1 MTMTEHALF
10 ANLVDLASAALGGR
24 AVSASDDFF
33 AGVERLIDPGE
44 PLFDPARYT
53 ERGKWM
59 DGWESRRRR
68 GPGHDDAVLEL
79 GTAGTIFGFEVD
91 TRHFVGNHPPFARI
105 DGLLAPRG
113 ASPDELA
120 PLTWR
125 PLLPEVALR
134 AGAHNVFGAL
144 PQAPVNYVRLGIF
157 PDGGVARLRVF
168 GEALPLFAPPEHD
181 DESRTHVPSAL
192 VDLAALKTGG
202 KVLACS
208 DARFGAMNQLIL
220 PGRARTM
227 GEGWETRRGRPPDH
241 RHDWLILKLAAR
253 GTPAVVEVDTNHYR
267 GNFPESCALEALDTQ
282 AESVTELFASDAW
295 REFLPATALTASSR
309 HFFARELRVS
319 APMTHVRLR
328 IFPDGGIS
336 RLRIWGTVDD

>member
-1 MTMTEHALF
+1 MTDIAVF

-24 AVSASDDFF
+24 AVFASDDFF
-33 AGVERLIDPGE
+33 GGVERLIDPSE
-44 PLFDPARYT
+44 PRFEPERYT

-68 GPGHDDAVLEL
+68 DGGHDHAVIEL
-79 GTAGTIFGFEVD
+79 GAPGRIWGFDVD

-105 DGLLAPRG
+105 DGVAAPRG
-113 ASPDELA
+113 ASSEVLRG
-120 PLTWR
+120 LTWR
-125 PLLPEVALR
+125 PLLREESLR
-134 AGAHNVFGAL
+134 PGSRNVFAAL
-144 PQAPVNYVRLGIF
+144 PEASVSHVRLSIF

-168 GEALPLFAPPEHD
+168 GEVDALAAEPEHD
-181 DESRTHVPSAL
+181 DESRREVPAGL
-192 VDLAALKTGG
+192 VDLAALKNGG

-241 RHDWLILKLAAR
+241 RHDWIIVKLAAR
-253 GTPAVVEVDTNHYR
+253 GMPGMVEVDTHHYR
-267 GNFPESCALEALDTQ
+267 GNFPERCSLEALDTRSQ
-282 AESVTELFASDAW
+282 GVTELF
-295 REFLPATALTASSR
+295 TADGWTELLAPSPLRASSR
-309 HFFARELRVS
+309 HFFARELRALGPV
-319 APMTHVRLR
+319 THLRLN

-336 RLRIWGTVDD
+336 RLRVWGKPHV